1 MKIAFHPDYKKQLYK
16 NNLKSKIKYNTWPT
30 EKGMVQ
36 TTMEINVMEISNIT
50 GLMGLFTLF

>member
-1 MKIAFHPDYKKQLYK
+1 MHDLPKKQ
-16 NNLKSKIKYNTWPT
+16 
-30 EKGMVQ
+30 MVQ